1 MTVLLSKIL
10 SSVIH
15 PLNFAIYGLIFA
27 GLLRLVRFR
36 KLASVAGVV
45 SVAWLTFWS
54 TPIFVERTL
63 MAWEQQYAPTLPE
76 LAADADIIVVL
87 GGGLQ
92 GASKPERPTPDLG
105 EAADRMWAGAKLYNA
120 GKAPKVLLTG
130 GSQPWNGLTTSEADG
145 MADLMISFGVAKG
158 DLILEDQSQ
167 NTYENAVLS
176 EPFLTK
182 LEVQSALLVTSAFH
196 MQRSIAVFEKA
207 MPGIQ
212 WIPYGTDIQTVQ
224 RAPSVIEWLPAV
236 GTLRQ
241 SQAYLRERV
250 GIWVYGW
257 RDYL

>member
-1 MTVLLSKIL
+1 
-10 SSVIH
+10 
-15 PLNFAIYGLIFA
+15 
-27 GLLRLVRFR
+27 
-36 KLASVAGVV
+36 
-45 SVAWLTFWS
+45 
-54 TPIFVERTL
+54 

-105 EAADRMWAGAKLYNA
+105 GAADRMWAGAKLYNA

-145 MADLMISFGVAKG
+145 MADLMISFGVAKE

-167 NTYENAVLS
+167 NTYENAVQSKPL
-176 EPFLTK
+176 LTE
-182 LEVQSALLVTSAFH
+182 LEAQSALLVTSAFH
-196 MQRSIAVFEKA
+196 MQRSLAVFEKA
-207 MPGIQ
+207 MPEIK

-236 GTLRQ
+236 ATLRQ